1 MISLDTPFI
10 AEPKPDE
17 VEAPKQGEQGD
28 DFASVWDTVSAFSA
42 RGWYDGTLDVA
53 VRRLQGLGFPRGLS
67 VLPADQPPFQGRLGL
82 YSHIALRRGWSDCHH
97 EPQGN

>member
-17 VEAPKQGEQGD
+17 VEAPEQGEQGEQGD
-28 DFASVWDTVSAFSA
+28 DFASVWETVSAFSA
-42 RGWYDGTLDVA
+42 RGWYDGTLDAA

-67 VLPADQPPFQGRLGL
+67 VIPADQPPFEGRFGL
-82 YSHIALRRGWSDCHH
+82 CLHRGSWSNCQR